1 VKRLHFKTWIISL
14 LCLSVLPQ
22 LPAQQTSPAT
32 KTLHS
37 VWKIQGAHNSVYLMG
52 SIHTLKQENYPLAAP
67 FETAFNDSQIAVFET
82 DIDKMEATDVQFKLL
97 SKAQLPAGQSLQQV
111 LSKDTYTQFLQ
122 RAQKAGLPEL
132 LFSRLQ
138 PAMAA
143 VMLETLELQKL
154 GVDPE
159 YGLDKH
165 FFALAQKTQ
174 KQIVPLETLDFQMD
188 LLTTFSKEEGE
199 LFVKATLKDL
209 DKTTDEFGEIV
220 KAWQTGDAN
229 ALEKLLNEAMQ
240 EAPAI
245 FKRLLL
251 DRNAR
256 WIPKLEELSRGQ
268 KNAVVIVGAAHLVGK
283 DGLVESLRQKG
294 LKVTQL

>member
-1 VKRLHFKTWIISL
+1 
-14 LCLSVLPQ
+14 
-22 LPAQQTSPAT
+22 
-32 KTLHS
+32 
-37 VWKIQGAHNSVYLMG
+37 
-52 SIHTLKQENYPLAAP
+52 
-67 FETAFNDSQIAVFET
+67 
-82 DIDKMEATDVQFKLL
+82 ME
-97 SKAQLPAGQSLQQV
+97 
-111 LSKDTYTQFLQ
+111 
-122 RAQKAGLPEL
+122 
-132 LFSRLQ
+132 
-138 PAMAA
+138 
-143 VMLETLELQKL
+143 
-154 GVDPE
+154 
-159 YGLDKH
+159 
-165 FFALAQKTQ
+165 
-174 KQIVPLETLDFQMD
+174 FQMD

-220 KAWQTGDAN
+220 KAWQTGDAV

-283 DGLVESLRQKG
+283 EGLVESLRKKG